1 MPQQGSAPKLG
12 VGLIGSGFMGR
23 AHAQAFRAA
32 DFVYHLPLKP
42 HLEIIADQDADR
54 ASKAAAALRFARST
68 GSWQDVVADPE
79 VDVVAIATP
88 NILHARIALAAI
100 ASGKAVYCEKPL
112 ATTIADALAMTQAAE
127 AMLLPTGVGFTYLY
141 NPMIGL
147 ARELIGAGEIGE
159 VTAFRGIHAEDFM
172 ADAAAPFSWRCEAGN
187 AGGALADIGSHIIA
201 MAKHLIGPIDSVS
214 GTLSTVHRERT
225 GPDGIRRAVTIDDQA
240 DAVLRFASGATGTL
254 SASWIASGWKMGLA
268 FQVTGTKGS
277 IAFTQERFN
286 ELQLFCMSGARARN
300 GFTTILAGPEHPD
313 YGAFCPAAG
322 HQLGY
327 NDLKT
332 IEVKAMIDAIA
343 GLPSATKDFRFA
355 LEVEQV
361 AEAIRRSDRE
371 RVWVQVT

>member
-1 MPQQGSAPKLG
+1 MPIQSSVPNLG

-32 DFVYHLPLKP
+32 EFVYDLPVKP
-42 HLEIIADQDADR
+42 RLEIIADQDADR
-54 ASKAAAALRFARST
+54 AGQAAAALGFARST
-68 GSWQDVVADPE
+68 GRWEDLVADRA

-88 NILHARIALAAI
+88 NILHAPIALAAI
-100 ASGKAVYCEKPL
+100 SSGKAVYCEKPL
-112 ATTIADALAMTQAAE
+112 ATSITDALAMTEAAE
-127 AMLLPTGVGFTYLY
+127 AARLPTGVGFTYLY

-147 ARELIGAGEIGE
+147 ARELISTGEIGE

-172 ADAAAPFSWRCEAGN
+172 ADAAAPFNWRCEPDN

-201 MAKHLIGPIDSVS
+201 IAAHLVGPIDSVC

-240 DAVLRFASGATGTL
+240 DAAVRFASGATGTL

-286 ELQLFCMSGARARN
+286 ELQLFRRSGENARN
-300 GFTTILAGPEHPD
+300 GFTTILAGPAHPD

-343 GLPSATKDFRFA
+343 GLPSAAKDFRFA
-355 LEVEQV
+355 LAVEQV

-371 RVWVQVT
+371 RIWTVVK